1 MRWLWL
7 THSLVGWKGVH
18 CDGDADWD
26 AGSVRDWCRLVD
38 FTWHGNAVRKK
49 GKEAVMVGH
58 HVRNIV
64 GDLSLQLLGGGYKKK
79 KILKLAKEYASR
91 REFQWENYYREMS
104 GLLR

>member
-1 MRWLWL
+1 
-7 THSLVGWKGVH
+7 
-18 CDGDADWD
+18 
-26 AGSVRDWCRLVD
+26 
-38 FTWHGNAVRKK
+38 
-49 GKEAVMVGH
+49 MVGH